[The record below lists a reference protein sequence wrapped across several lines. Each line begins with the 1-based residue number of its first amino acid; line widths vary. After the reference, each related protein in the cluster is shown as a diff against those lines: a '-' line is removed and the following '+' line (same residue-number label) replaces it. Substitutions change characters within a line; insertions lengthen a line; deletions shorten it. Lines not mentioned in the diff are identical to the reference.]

1 MDVLNVDLDGLYRA
15 TIESYTDDEEILE
28 YWLFQLGDGELEK
41 GEKALDDLLKGVNKG
56 DMDDLDTL
64 FDLIYDSDKVFIK
77 KKEDIDNRRKQKE
90 LEYAI

>member
-1 MDVLNVDLDGLYRA
+1 
-15 TIESYTDDEEILE
+15 
-28 YWLFQLGDGELEK
+28 
-41 GEKALDDLLKGVNKG
+41 
-56 DMDDLDTL
+56 MDDLDTL